1 MGLEDNLGRTW
12 LVAGTIVGGLTGD
25 YVVDGFDMF
34 TNDFNTFDYL
44 GAASGAV
51 LGAGAAHY
59 FDKGSRYFVKGAVSG
74 ILNPVAGTRD
84 DE

>member
-12 LVAGTIVGGLTGD
+12 LVAGAIAGGLTGD
-25 YVVDGFDMF
+25 YLVDGVDMF
-34 TNDFNTFDYL
+34 TSEFNGFDYL
-44 GAASGAV
+44 GLATGAT

-59 FDKGSRYFVKGAVSG
+59 LDKGTRYVVQRGVSG

-84 DE
+84 EE